1 MVAQAYLAGESAR
14 EHWET
19 KEKWDYRTLAHLVN
33 NFCFSQCNTCLTASL
48 KPTAH
53 IAGAYLLSDHSV
65 HSLNVYPGVEGYFVI
80 PFHMGGTTFW
90 MPKFDFAQFLEYNRS
105 LEITTFFSV
114 PPIYLLCAK
123 SPLVKDHF
131 RSLKAAIGTF

>member
-1 MVAQAYLAGESAR
+1 VY
-14 EHWET
+14 
-19 KEKWDYRTLAHLVN
+19 Y
-33 NFCFSQCNTCLTASL
+33 LTASL

-53 IAGAYLLSDHSV
+53 IAGAYLSNHSV